1 MPETSLAAWFALAI
15 ILAVAIVAD
24 LGIFRRRSN
33 DVPLRVALAETA
45 AWIGLSV
52 AFGVWI
58 FFSRGTRT
66 GLEFFS
72 AYVIEKAL
80 SVDNIFL
87 FLIIFRSFNV
97 STRAQHKVLYSGIV
111 GALIFRALFVFGG
124 IALLERFHFVM
135 YAFGALL
142 VAVAIHMLFPRKDAT
157 EGGWL
162 VRFVCK
168 VCPPAESN
176 GDARFFTRAGGR
188 WRVTS
193 LLLALVAVEVADI
206 VFAVDSVPAVLAITR
221 DPFIAYSSNAFAILG
236 LRAMYFGI
244 AGILPRFR
252 YLHQALAGILLFV
265 GAKMLLSERLHM
277 PEGVSLAVISG
288 ILAVAATASWLVSRP
303 AG

>member
-1 MPETSLAAWFALAI
+1 MPETSLATWLALAI
-15 ILAVAIVAD
+15 ILAVAIIAD

-87 FLIIFRSFNV
+87 FLIIFRSFNI
-97 STRAQHKVLYSGIV
+97 SPRAQHKVLYSGIV

-124 IALLERFHFVM
+124 IALLGRFHFVM

-142 VAVAIHMLFPRKDAT
+142 VAVAVHMLFPRKDST

-176 GDARFFTRAGGR
+176 GDARFFMRAGGR

-252 YLHQALAGILLFV
+252 YLHQALAAILLFV
-265 GAKMLLSERLHM
+265 GAKMLLSERLHV
-277 PEGVSLAVISG
+277 PEGVSLGVISG
-288 ILAVAATASWLVSRP
+288 ILVVAAAASWLVSRK
-303 AG
+303 AN